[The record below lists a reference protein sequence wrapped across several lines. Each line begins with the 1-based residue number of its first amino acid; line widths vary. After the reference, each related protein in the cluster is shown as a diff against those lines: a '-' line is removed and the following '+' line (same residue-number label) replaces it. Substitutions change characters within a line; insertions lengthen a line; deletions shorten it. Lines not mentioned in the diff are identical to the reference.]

1 MSRIRIL
8 APDVVEQIAAGEV
21 VENPAS
27 VVKELV
33 ENSLDA
39 RATLIEVRIRESGLK
54 EIRVTDDGIGIP
66 TGEISH
72 AFQRHSTSKI
82 STTDDLEHLDTL
94 GFRGEALASISA
106 VSRVTLI
113 SRPPGELG
121 GIRIKLA
128 GGKKQSKEEVGAPV
142 GTDVVVNDLFYNTPA
157 RKAFLKTPAYEA
169 RKISLLLTGL
179 AFSFPDVAFSFWHGE
194 RLIFQTRG
202 DGDVPGIIA
211 EAYGKDVPRSMLE
224 LQREQRGGMSI
235 EGYISTPLLTRST
248 RQYQTFLVNRRL
260 IRSNLLSGTLKR
272 AYQGLVPGQRFPLAV
287 IHLRLPPETV
297 DVNIH
302 PAKAEVRFH
311 HDREITGLLFRAVS
325 DTLKRTSPSISLGS
339 EGFARRRNPG
349 ARSPGFPPVQKKTGQ
364 RDRTYHLHDERIADS
379 LPFDDFGKEAF
390 VSTPEESSQIF
401 PEEDYQVIGQ
411 YLSSYIL
418 AQKGDKLLLID
429 QHAAHERVLYEHYKK
444 KYSEAEHD
452 AQVLATPIS
461 IEVPASL
468 AENMPEFISL
478 LENAGFKI
486 ELFGENTY
494 LIREIPLMLADIFN
508 REIFLD
514 LLAYIGEHKE
524 MPGTDANEPVIRMMA
539 CKNAVKANQKMSLPE
554 IRKLI
559 REWGMTATPFYCP
572 HGRPILISFTRHELE
587 KGFRRKGGY

>member
-1 MSRIRIL
+1 MTLINIL

-39 RATLIEVRIRESGLK
+39 GATLVEVRIRESGLE
-54 EIRVTDDGIGIP
+54 EIRVTDDGTGIHP
-66 TGEISH
+66 GEIGH
-72 AFQRHSTSKI
+72 AFRRHSTSKI
-82 STTDDLEHLDTL
+82 STADDLEHLDTL

-106 VSRVTLI
+106 VSRVTLT
-113 SRPPGELG
+113 SRPPDELG
-121 GIRIKLA
+121 GMRIELA
-128 GGKKQSKEEVGAPV
+128 GGKKQSEEEVGAPV
-142 GTDVVVNDLFYNTPA
+142 GTDIVVSDLFYNTPA
-157 RKAFLKTPAYEA
+157 RKAFLKSPSYEA
-169 RKISLLLTGL
+169 RRISLLLTGL

-202 DGDVPGIIA
+202 DGDVLEIIA
-211 EAYGKDVPRSMLE
+211 EAYGKDVPRSMLK
-224 LQREQRGGMSI
+224 LQHEQRGTISI
-235 EGYISTPLLTRST
+235 GGYISTPLLTRST

-272 AYQGLVPGQRFPLAV
+272 GYRGLIPGQRFPLAV
-287 IHLRLPPETV
+287 IHLQLPPEKV

-311 HDREITGLLFRAVS
+311 HDREITGLIFRAVGE
-325 DTLKRTSPSISLGS
+325 TLKRTSPSIALGS
-339 EGFARRRNPG
+339 GDFARK
-349 ARSPGFPPVQKKTGQ
+349 RSFEAQPTDFPPGDEKTEQKNRTYYLQDEMIADNFHPDDFNKKT
-364 RDRTYHLHDERIADS
+364 II
-379 LPFDDFGKEAF
+379 
-390 VSTPEESSQIF
+390 STPEESGQIF
-401 PEEDYQVIGQ
+401 PGEDYQVIGQ

-429 QHAAHERVLYEHYKK
+429 QHAAHERVLYEHYRK

-452 AQVLATPIS
+452 SQVLASPIS
-461 IEVPASL
+461 IEIPASL
-468 AENMPEFISL
+468 AENMPAFISL
-478 LENAGFKI
+478 MENAGFKI

-494 LIREIPLMLADIFN
+494 LVREIPLILADIFN
-508 REIFLD
+508 QEIFLD
-514 LLAYIGEHKE
+514 LLEYIGEHKE
-524 MPGTDANEPVIRMMA
+524 IPGSDANEPIIRMMA

-559 REWGMTATPFYCP
+559 EELGMTATPFYCP
-572 HGRPILISFTRHELE
+572 HG
-587 KGFRRKGGY
+587 

>member
-1 MSRIRIL
+1 MTVINIL

-39 RATLIEVRIRESGLK
+39 GATLVEIRIRESGLK
-54 EIRVTDDGIGIP
+54 EIRVTDDGTGIHP
-66 TGEISH
+66 GEISH

-82 STTDDLEHLDTL
+82 STADDLEHLDTL
-94 GFRGEALASISA
+94 GFRGEALASIGA
-106 VSRVTLI
+106 VSRVTLT
-113 SRPPGELG
+113 SRPPEELG
-121 GIRIKLA
+121 GVCMKLA
-128 GGKKQSKEEVGAPV
+128 GGKKQSEEEVGAPV
-142 GTDVVVNDLFYNTPA
+142 GTDIVVSDLFYNTPA
-157 RKAFLKTPAYEA
+157 RKAFLKSPSYEA
-169 RKISLLLTGL
+169 RRISLLLNGL

-202 DGDVPGIIA
+202 DGDVLEIIA
-211 EAYGKDVPRSMLE
+211 EAYGKDVPRSMLK
-224 LQREQRGGMSI
+224 LQHEQRGTISI

-272 AYQGLVPGQRFPLAV
+272 GYRGLIPGQRFPLAV
-287 IHLRLPPETV
+287 IHLQLPPEKV

-311 HDREITGLLFRAVS
+311 HDREISGLLFRAVGE
-325 DTLKRTSPSISLGS
+325 TLKRTSPSIALGS
-339 EGFARRRNPG
+339 RDFGRKGSFEAQP
-349 ARSPGFPPVQKKTGQ
+349 PDFPPGEERTGQ
-364 RDRTYHLHDERIADS
+364 KDRTYYLHDEMIADN
-379 LPFDDFGKEAF
+379 LHPDDFSKKMII
-390 VSTPEESSQIF
+390 STPEKSSQIF
-401 PEEDYQVIGQ
+401 PGEDYQVIGQ

-429 QHAAHERVLYEHYKK
+429 QHAAHERVLYEHYRK
-444 KYSEAEHD
+444 KYSEADHD
-452 AQVLATPIS
+452 SQVLASPIS
-461 IEVPASL
+461 IEIPASL
-468 AENMPEFISL
+468 AENMPAFVSL
-478 LENAGFKI
+478 MEKTGFKI

-494 LIREIPLMLADIFN
+494 LVREIPLILADIFN
-508 REIFLD
+508 REIFFD
-514 LLAYIGEHKE
+514 LLEYIGNHKE
-524 MPGTDANEPVIRMMA
+524 ITGTDANEPVIRMMA
-539 CKNAVKANQKMSLPE
+539 CKNAVKANQRMSLPE

-559 REWGMTATPFYCP
+559 KEWGMTATPFYCP